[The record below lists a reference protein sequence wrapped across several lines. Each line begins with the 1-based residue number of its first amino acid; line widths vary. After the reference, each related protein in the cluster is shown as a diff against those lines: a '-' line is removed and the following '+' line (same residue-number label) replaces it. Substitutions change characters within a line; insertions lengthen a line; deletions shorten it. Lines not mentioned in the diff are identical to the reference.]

1 MAELCIGAAR
11 GGFGSDSVIGA
22 ASAVCPG
29 VAGDTTSSMLSE
41 RNIRNIIL
49 DDGPA
54 GLRLSRHFAADAQ
67 GNPIAGT
74 GDAQCLVW
82 MS

>member
-1 MAELCIGAAR
+1 
-11 GGFGSDSVIGA
+11 
-22 ASAVCPG
+22 
-29 VAGDTTSSMLSE
+29 MLSE